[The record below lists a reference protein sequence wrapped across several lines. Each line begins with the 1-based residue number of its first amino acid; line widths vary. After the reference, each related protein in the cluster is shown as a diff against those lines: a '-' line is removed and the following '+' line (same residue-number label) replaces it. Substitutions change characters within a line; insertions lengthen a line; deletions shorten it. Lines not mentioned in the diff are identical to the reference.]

1 MQRILITAGATSLAL
16 GLWAFA
22 GQVVFAASDE
32 SAKDRVLNAEEIRAL
47 TVGKTFHYRLKG
59 DERGE
64 EQHTDD
70 GKATWVLPDGSCY
83 HGIWVVNEQVLCYYY
98 GALRYGCWN
107 VVERDGQYR
116 HSPLDLDGTPTG
128 GSPVIIERISE
139 EPVGCAPQ
147 QLASLPY

>member
-1 MQRILITAGATSLAL
+1 MSPLRIATCVAASLCLI
-16 GLWAFA
+16 AFA
-22 GQVVFAASDE
+22 GHEVRGASEDGTG
-32 SAKDRVLNAEEIRAL
+32 DRVLNAAEIREITA
-47 TVGKTFHYRLKG
+47 GKTFHYRLKG

-64 EQHTDD
+64 EQHTVD

-98 GALRYGCWN
+98 GALRYGCWH
-107 VVERDGQYR
+107 VIERDGQYR
-116 HSPLDLDGTPTG
+116 HSPLDLNGTPTG